1 MRTLKALTTIMLST
15 TLLCGCLA
23 EGNKEAILTINNEP
37 VTKAQYQKEFDLVAK
52 NPMLVNMG
60 VDLKNNPESP
70 LYLMLKDR
78 VVNEIIIK
86 ELIEQDIEKRKI
98 KVSAEDVDKELRTI
112 IDQIGSKEKFNEILR
127 QNGIS
132 SKQFKQDIE
141 KEIQIRK
148 LIDDVKKVNVSD
160 SEAEKFYKTNIN
172 SFKHPQRV
180 KASHI
185 LVAANKDEIRS
196 LIMADASNQ
205 NLSEAQIEEKVKADL
220 AAKYDKAKKL
230 LNEVKYD
237 PTKFAQV
244 AKANS
249 DDPGSAQ
256 RGGDL
261 GYFTKEQMVEEF
273 SKVAFAT
280 KPSTVSDIVVSPFG
294 YHIIMVTDRQE
305 AGVESFEKAKASIKS
320 FLEQQEKVLVLQK
333 HIEKMRNEADI
344 VFVDASYNPTN
355 IQKQIR
361 ENAQKENKNSSVNFK
376 KEEVKNNGQSNR

>member
-1 MRTLKALTTIMLST
+1 MKKLKALSTIVLSA
-15 TLLCGCLA
+15 TLLCACVSTD
-23 EGNKEAILTINNEP
+23 KDAIFTINNQP
-37 VTKAQYQKEFDLVAK
+37 VTQAQYQKEFDNVAK
-52 NPMLVNMG
+52 NPMLANMG

-78 VVNEIIIK
+78 VVNEIIVK
-86 ELIEQDIEKRKI
+86 NLIEQDIKERKI
-98 KVSAEDVDKELRTI
+98 KVSAEEVDKELRTI

-132 SKQFKQDIE
+132 SSQFKKDIE
-141 KEIQIRK
+141 NEVKIKK
-148 LIDDVKKVNVSD
+148 LIDSVKKVSISD

-172 SFKHPQRV
+172 MFKHPERV

-185 LVAANKDEIRS
+185 LVAANKDEIRT
-196 LIMADASNQ
+196 LIMADASNK
-205 NLSEAQIEEKVKADL
+205 NLSSAQIDEKVKADL
-220 AAKYDKAKKL
+220 AKKYDKAKKL

-237 PTKFAQV
+237 PTKFARV
-244 AKANS
+244 ATENS

-273 SKVAFAT
+273 SKVAFST

-305 AGVESFEKAKASIKS
+305 AGVESFDKVKADIKL
-320 FLEQQEKVLVLQK
+320 FLEQQEKTNVLQK
-333 HIEKMRNEADI
+333 HVEKLRNEADI
-344 VFVDASYNPTN
+344 VFVDNDYNPTN

-361 ENAQKENKNSSVNFK
+361 ENAQKQNENSAVNFK
-376 KEEVKNNGQSNR
+376 KEEVKK

>member
-1 MRTLKALTTIMLST
+1 MKTLKALSTIALSA
-15 TLLCGCLA
+15 TLLCACVSTD
-23 EGNKEAILTINNEP
+23 KDAIFTINNQP
-37 VTKAQYQKEFDLVAK
+37 VTKAQYQKEFDNVAK
-52 NPMLVNMG
+52 NPMLAGMG

-70 LYLMLKDR
+70 LALMLKDR
-78 VVNEIIIK
+78 VVNEIIVK
-86 ELIEQDIEKRKI
+86 NLIEQDIKERKI
-98 KVSAEDVDKELRTI
+98 KISSEEVDKELRTI

-132 SKQFKQDIE
+132 SSQFKKDIE
-141 KEIQIRK
+141 NEVKIKK
-148 LIDDVKKVNVSD
+148 LIDDVKKVSISD

-172 SFKHPQRV
+172 MFKHSERV

-196 LIMADASNQ
+196 LIMADASNK
-205 NLSEAQIEEKVKADL
+205 NLSSAQIDQKVKEDL
-220 AAKYDKAKKL
+220 AKKYDKAKKL

-237 PTKFAQV
+237 PTKFARV
-244 AKANS
+244 ATENS

-273 SKVAFAT
+273 SKVAFST

-305 AGVESFEKAKASIKS
+305 AGVESFDKVKADIKL
-320 FLEQQEKVLVLQK
+320 FLEQQEKTNVLQK
-333 HIEKMRNEADI
+333 HVEKLRNEADI
-344 VFVDASYNPTN
+344 VFVDNEYNPTN

-361 ENAQKENKNSSVNFK
+361 ENVQNQNENSAVNFK
-376 KEEVKNNGQSNR
+376 KEEVKK

>member
-1 MRTLKALTTIMLST
+1 MKTLKALSTIALSA
-15 TLLCGCLA
+15 TLLCACVSTD
-23 EGNKEAILTINNEP
+23 KDAIFTINNQP
-37 VTKAQYQKEFDLVAK
+37 VTKAQYQKEFDNVAK
-52 NPMLVNMG
+52 NPMLAGMG

-70 LYLMLKDR
+70 LALMLKDR
-78 VVNEIIIK
+78 VVNEIIVK
-86 ELIEQDIEKRKI
+86 NLIEQDIKERKI
-98 KVSAEDVDKELRTI
+98 KVSSEEVDKELRTI

-132 SKQFKQDIE
+132 SSQFKKDIE
-141 KEIQIRK
+141 NEVKIKK
-148 LIDDVKKVNVSD
+148 LIDDVKKVSISD

-172 SFKHPQRV
+172 MFKHSERV

-196 LIMADASNQ
+196 LIMADASNK
-205 NLSEAQIEEKVKADL
+205 NLTSAQIDQKVKEDL
-220 AAKYDKAKKL
+220 AKKYDKAKKL

-237 PTKFAQV
+237 PTKFARV
-244 AKANS
+244 ATENS

-273 SKVAFAT
+273 SKVAFST

-305 AGVESFEKAKASIKS
+305 AGVESFDKVKSDIKL
-320 FLEQQEKVLVLQK
+320 FLEQQEKTNVLQK
-333 HIEKMRNEADI
+333 HVEKLRNEADI
-344 VFVDASYNPTN
+344 VFVDNEYNPTN

-361 ENAQKENKNSSVNFK
+361 ENAQKQNENSAVNFK
-376 KEEVKNNGQSNR
+376 KEEVKK